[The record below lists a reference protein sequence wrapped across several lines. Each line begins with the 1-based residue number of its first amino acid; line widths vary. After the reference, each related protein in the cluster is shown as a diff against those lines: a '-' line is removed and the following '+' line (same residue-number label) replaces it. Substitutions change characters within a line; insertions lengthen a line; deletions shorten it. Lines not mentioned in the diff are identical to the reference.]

1 MTELIQKA
9 ITGDTE
15 AIEQLVHLHKAKL
28 IATAFSY
35 TKNYEEAQDIVQET
49 FLKAFQSLH
58 QLKEPKYFST
68 WLYKILIRQCF
79 STLNQKKRTIH
90 IQMELQKL
98 QYFQQ
103 EQSATYDDL
112 YEALGLLRQD
122 YQTVILLHYFYDFKL
137 QEIATMTSKPL
148 NTVKIRLHRA
158 RNQLKSN
165 LKRRKHS
172 KSNNRM

>member
-9 ITGDTE
+9 ITGDAE

-68 WLYKILIRQCF
+68 WLYKILIRHCF
-79 STLNQKKRTIH
+79 STLNQKKRTLH
-90 IQMELQKL
+90 IQMELQHL

-103 EQSATYDDL
+103 DQSAAYDDL
-112 YEALGLLRQD
+112 YEALGLL
-122 YQTVILLHYFYDFKL
+122 
-137 QEIATMTSKPL
+137 
-148 NTVKIRLHRA
+148 
-158 RNQLKSN
+158 
-165 LKRRKHS
+165 
-172 KSNNRM
+172 